1 MNLSHLLTYIPY
13 GKEGGW
19 VMPVIYFF
27 SILSTAVFIER
38 LWFLRRRNIIPKD
51 LKERIFPLIQKEK
64 WDEVATIL
72 SPGKTAMERIALMI
86 INMRNKSGS
95 IAKEIIEDA
104 GKREREKLERGL
116 GIISLTVSI
125 SPLLGLLGTV
135 SGMIKVFSSISQE
148 AALGNP
154 EKLAAGISEALLTT
168 FAGLTAAIIALLMW
182 NLISAKVKRFTREL
196 EEFTLQLLQYLG
208 EK

>member
-1 MNLSHLLTYIPY
+1 MHISSLLTYIPY

-19 VMPVIYFF
+19 VMPIIYFF
-27 SILSTAVFIER
+27 SVLSTAVFLER
-38 LWFLRRRNIIPKD
+38 LWFLRKKNVIPPD
-51 LKERIFPLIQKEK
+51 LKERIFPLLEREK

-72 SPGKTAMERIALMI
+72 SPGKTAMERIATSI
-86 INMRNKSGS
+86 IRLRSKS
-95 IAKEIIEDA
+95 KEIIKEIVEDA

-116 GIISLTVSI
+116 SIISITVSI

-135 SGMIKVFSSISQE
+135 SGMIKVFSSISQQ
-148 AALGNP
+148 AIGNP

-182 NLISAKVKRFTREL
+182 NYLTAKVKRFTREL
-196 EEFTLQLLQYLG
+196 EEFSTELLQKME